1 MDNCITCDKVELE
14 LSKKSANRLAVDAQV
29 RDFLLRA
36 DSYLLLTLQGE
47 SPKAAGH
54 ADDLDQLLMLV
65 QYLNTRPQLMR
76 ALRALLSQSSQ
87 PRGQG
92 RRGVD

>member
-1 MDNCITCDKVELE
+1 MNEDLE
-14 LSKKSANRLAVDAQV
+14 LSKQDAQ
-29 RDFLLRA
+29 DFLLRA

-47 SPKAAGH
+47 SPKAAGY

-65 QYLNTRPQLMR
+65 QYLHTRPQLMR

-87 PRGQG
+87 PIGEN
-92 RRGVD
+92 

>member
-1 MDNCITCDKVELE
+1 MNEDLE
-14 LSKKSANRLAVDAQV
+14 LSKQDAQ
-29 RDFLLRA
+29 DFLLRA
-36 DSYLLLTLQGE
+36 DSYLLLTLQEE
-47 SPKAAGH
+47 SPKAAGY

-87 PRGQG
+87 PIG
-92 RRGVD
+92 DN